1 MCLDFEWDESKAET
15 NLAKHGVSFSEAST
29 VFEDALSRTISDP
42 SHSAE
47 EDRFI
52 ILGNSG
58 LQRLLVVIH
67 TYRENTIRIISARV
81 ATARERRDYE
91 SGTE

>member
-1 MCLDFEWDESKAET
+1 MSLDFEWDNSKAAE
-15 NLAKHGVSFSEAST
+15 NLSKHSVSFSEAST
-29 VFEDALSRTISDP
+29 VFEDILSRTIPDP
-42 SHSAE
+42 LHSND

-58 LQRLLVVIH
+58 LQRLLVVVH
-67 TYRENTIRIISARV
+67 TYRENTIRIISARM

-91 SGTE
+91 AGTE